1 MVHKAGATVI
11 ATTRTRKKRDA
22 LLAAGADHVVATDEE
37 DMVARV
43 MEITEG
49 RGADVVYD
57 CVAGALSEKLAR
69 AAKVRG
75 HWIVYGFLDA
85 LGPFPWWAVGTRG
98 LRFALYIV
106 FAYTGNRN
114 LKLAGNEEAF
124 LRAKQFIGAGI
135 ADGSLPG
142 VPIDRE
148 FRGLESLPEAMRHVA
163 SNQAAGKIVVTP
175 WGGGVRA

>member
-1 MVHKAGATVI
+1 MVHKPGATVI

-22 LLAAGADHVVATDEE
+22 LLAAGVDHVVATD
-37 DMVARV
+37 

-49 RGADVVYD
+49 READVVYD

-114 LKLAGNEEAF
+114 PKLAGNEEAF